1 MRLPGSWCLHGASSG
16 LLPRGCPAPL
26 CPAEVSASPLS
37 TWACAIWP
45 QSGGPRFCLHLK
57 GLVRARPAW
66 PSRLA
71 KLPPHVP
78 VLPVTLPSGPA
89 WGPSKAL
96 PWCLPAPGTNCLSLS
111 DRSAAGC
118 SQQPLARHLWW
129 AGEAGCHAQRG
140 LRRVASP
147 CLGRETRGA
156 MRHPQ
161 WRGGSEEAA
170 AHHGPLCRA
179 WQSCGVHPISCVK
192 APDTADSEAPAPSSA
207 ALPPAQPWPRGC
219 PRGSQRLPHG
229 RPPAPPVP
237 GPEGCGEGR
246 SRESSLRPHRC
257 AHGLRRR
264 PRIRTQGVWAE
275 EHPSGDPLGLGLRVG
290 AGEGE
295 PSRARAAWVP
305 WTPRLPERHVDTW
318 FQDSQTGRAPLQIWG
333 AEAVLGSSLS

>member
-1 MRLPGSWCLHGASSG
+1 MGLPGSWCLHGASSG

-57 GLVRARPAW
+57 GLVCARPAW

-170 AHHGPLCRA
+170 AHHGPHHGRA

-207 ALPPAQPWPRGC
+207 ALPPAQPGREGARGGPSVC
-219 PRGSQRLPHG
+219 PTAAR
-229 RPPAPPVP
+229 
-237 GPEGCGEGR
+237 
-246 SRESSLRPHRC
+246 RPHPSQ
-257 AHGLRRR
+257 GRRAV
-264 PRIRTQGVWAE
+264 G
-275 EHPSGDPLGLGLRVG
+275 RVG
-290 AGEGE
+290 AGRVALGHI
-295 PSRARAAWVP
+295 AVP
-305 WTPRLPERHVDTW
+305 TGCGGGRGYGRKGSGRRSTPRGTRWGSGSGSGQARESRHGHEQRGCRGLRGCLRGTW
-318 FQDSQTGRAPLQIWG
+318 TLGSRTPRQAALHCRFGGPRQSWG
-333 AEAVLGSSLS
+333 AL